1 MIQCKNTSLIGLPQV
16 VITSWGWFLWGRAL
30 WGKHL
35 LSGLQITLFTNL
47 NFRQSMALSEQN
59 INKRHSYQP
68 PGLWQEKTLTLAE
81 KPQLA
86 STSLPGSSV
95 WEAARWQ
102 DPWNIFEIIL
112 KYSWNLFEIFLKYS
126 WNILAWIPG
135 SEVVRWQDL
144 EIIFYNQ
151 YPTSFRY
158 SKYSDFLLCKKVD
171 NHFKVKLHLWDTAG
185 QERFRFLSRSY
196 YRWRPLHP

>member
-86 STSLPGSSV
+86 STFSPGSSV

-102 DPWNIFEIIL
+102 DPWNLEYSWNIFEI
-112 KYSWNLFEIFLKYS
+112 FFKYS
-126 WNILAWIPG
+126 WNILAWILRVRGSKVARSLKSFWNILEIFLPG
-135 SEVVRWQDL
+135 PFLTEVVRWQDPWNRL
-144 EIIFYNQ
+144 FQSNETPSISIVF
-151 YPTSFRY
+151 
-158 SKYSDFLLCKKVD
+158 
-171 NHFKVKLHLWDTAG
+171 
-185 QERFRFLSRSY
+185 
-196 YRWRPLHP
+196 

>member
-86 STSLPGSSV
+86 STFSPGSSV
-95 WEAARWQ
+95 WEVVRWQ
-102 DPWNIFEIIL
+102 DPWNLLFSI
-112 KYSWNLFEIFLKYS
+112 KWNS
-126 WNILAWIPG
+126 VNILSLFNW
-135 SEVVRWQDL
+135 
-144 EIIFYNQ
+144 
-151 YPTSFRY
+151 Y
-158 SKYSDFLLCKKVD
+158 SKYSDFLLCIKV
-171 NHFKVKLHLWDTAG
+171 LTTL
-185 QERFRFLSRSY
+185 
-196 YRWRPLHP
+196 RWNFTFGTQQARKGLGSCRALTTGGDL

>member
-1 MIQCKNTSLIGLPQV
+1 MIHCKNISLIDLPQV

-59 INKRHSYQP
+59 INKRHSHQP

-86 STSLPGSSV
+86 STFSPGSSV

-102 DPWNIFEIIL
+102 HP
-112 KYSWNLFEIFLKYS
+112 WNLFEIFFKYS
-126 WNILAWIPG
+126 WNIVAW
-135 SEVVRWQDL
+135 VLRVRGCKVTRSL
-144 EIIFYNQ
+144 KS
-151 YPTSFRY
+151 SF
-158 SKYSDFLLCKKVD
+158 SIKWNSV
-171 NHFKVKLHLWDTAG
+171 NI
-185 QERFRFLSRSY
+185 LS
-196 YRWRPLHP
+196 LVF